1 MAFVYVLQH
10 HEEETSGTLGDVL
23 HERGIGARTVH
34 GYAGEAI
41 PKHLGDAAGLVILG
55 GPMGVADQD
64 RCPFLTDEIA
74 LIGDALALGAPVLG
88 ICLGGQL
95 LAHALGA
102 PVGRAPR
109 PEIGWFPLRLTEAA
123 RQDRL
128 WAALPSPCPAFHWH
142 ADAFGLPP
150 GAALLADSELTP
162 CQAFRSGANVYGLQC
177 HLEVTDA
184 LIQTWLGMWADE
196 LPAGAADAISS
207 QARRELPEMERAA
220 RAVFG
225 AWAGMVSQGALTR
238 V

>member
-1 MAFVYVLQH
+1 MLQEH
-10 HEEETSGTLGDVL
+10 GVE
-23 HERGIGARTVH
+23 ARTVH

-41 PKHLGDAAGLVILG
+41 PRHLGDAAGLVILG
-55 GPMGVADQD
+55 GPMGVAERD
-64 RCPFLTDEIA
+64 RYPFLNDELA
-74 LIGDALALGAPVLG
+74 LIGDALARNAPVLG

-102 PVGRAPR
+102 GVGKAPK

-142 ADAFGLPP
+142 GDAFGLPP
-150 GAALLADSELTP
+150 GAALLASSDLTP
-162 CQAFRSGANVYGLQC
+162 CQAFRSGASVYGLQC

-184 LIQTWLGMWADE
+184 LLEKWLGPCGRND
-196 LPAGAADAISS
+196 LPEGGATADAILS

-225 AWAGMVSQGALTR
+225 AWAGMVAA
-238 V
+238 